1 MEVFTVEEF
10 QERFDE
16 LLERVE
22 KGEHIGII
30 DENEKAVGN
39 MGTNARGDQVDKHGN
54 IIRNRNDI
62 MKDHYNPANKRPR
75 G

>member
-1 MEVFTVEEF
+1 MRGVYRTAQGKVINMDNLRF
-10 QERFDE
+10 Q
-16 LLERVE
+16 
-22 KGEHIGII
+22 H
-30 DENEKAVGN
+30 ENERAVGN